1 VVECVARFFRLT
13 QVFVVER
20 LYLRKEYYFAIVMDR
35 ATQGPVIIASSEGGM
50 DIETVAHDTPEAIV
64 RLPIDINSGLDY
76 NDAIKVATQIGFE
89 GDAIEKA
96 ADTFMKLYKIF
107 IEKDATMVE
116 INPLAQVQS
125 GEVVCMDAKF
135 GFDDNASFRQKE
147 VFGLRDLTQ
156 EDAREVAASK
166 WDLNYIGLEGDIGCL
181 VNGAGLAMATMDI
194 IKLHG
199 GDPANF
205 LDVGGNAKKEQ
216 VTEAFKIISSDSR
229 VSAIFVNIFG
239 GIMRCDVIAQG
250 IIAAVKDLDLKLP
263 LIVRLEGTQVEAAK
277 KLIKESGLNIL
288 SIDDFDEAAL
298 TAVKMSK
305 IVQLARQSN
314 FKVEFSA
321 KQ

>member
-1 VVECVARFFRLT
+1 
-13 QVFVVER
+13 
-20 LYLRKEYYFAIVMDR
+20 MDR

-50 DIETVAHDTPEAIV
+50 DIETVARDTPEAIV

-147 VFGLRDLTQ
+147 VFTLRDLTQ

-314 FKVEFSA
+314 FNVEFSA